1 MARVIVSFFLLLL
14 IVSVHSCTKRPYAC
28 FRTIPE
34 EDSLKVNEPITF
46 IASCSSNGKD
56 FFWEFYDNP
65 DSSEF
70 GYSTVRIFN
79 SPGQV
84 EVFLL
89 VAGNGKTAATT
100 KMVTIN
106 P

>member
-1 MARVIVSFFLLLL
+1 MARVIASLFLLLL
-14 IVSVHSCTKRPYAC
+14 IVSIHSCTKRPYAC

-34 EDSLKVNEPITF
+34 EDSLKVNVPITF
-46 IASCSSNGKD
+46 IASCSSNGDD

-70 GYSTVRIFN
+70 GYSTVRTFHTA
-79 SPGQV
+79 GQV